1 MKRWLKVFQ
10 TFAVISLVST
20 ITACTGDAGT
30 PLDPQANS
38 TSNIPLTLG
47 SEPIHTGSGGVFRR
61 LWNEPPTLDPHKVG
75 DVDSAGV
82 LVEVFSG
89 LVTLSTDLKVEPDLA
104 ERWEVSEDGLKYT
117 FFLRQNAKFH
127 NGKPVVAADIKFSL
141 ERALD
146 PDTYT
151 PQVETYLDDIV
162 GAAEKLDGTAQEISG
177 VRVIDDRTIEIT
189 IDAPKVY
196 FLAKLTYPTAFVVDR
211 ENIEREGENWT
222 RKPNGTGPFKL
233 VSYKIGQEIILERN
247 PNFYRGPAL
256 LDKVELILSG
266 GSSMAMYENGEI
278 DITGVGLADLDR
290 VSNPEDSLNRELVV
304 APPGFSLGYIGFN
317 VEQKPFDDKN
327 FRKALA
333 LAINKQLIADNV
345 LANLVV
351 PATGILPPDFPG
363 YNASVQA
370 PGFDVDEA
378 RALLADS
385 PYANN
390 VPRIVI
396 TVPGTGGSVGLDLE
410 VILEMW
416 RTQLDIDVEIQQ
428 VEWATFLQDLND
440 QRLQAFAGLGWQA
453 DYPDPQDFLD
463 ILFHSKSRLNH
474 SAYSNPSVDQLLEKA
489 RVAPDWEDRKALYNQ
504 AEQMIVDDVP
514 WIPLWFSGENVILLK
529 PYVQAYK
536 VTPLIVPK
544 LKDVWIKQD

>member
-1 MKRWLKVFQ
+1 MKRWLKAFR
-10 TFAVISLVST
+10 TFAVIGLVSA
-20 ITACTGDAGT
+20 ITACTGEAGS
-30 PLDPQANS
+30 PLDLQANP
-38 TSNIPLTLG
+38 TSNSPLTLG
-47 SEPIHTGSGGVFRR
+47 SEALHTGPGGVFRR
-61 LWNEPPTLDPHKVG
+61 LWNEPPTLDPHQVG

-104 ERWEVSEDGLKYT
+104 ERWEVSEDGLRYT
-117 FFLRQNAKFH
+117 FYLRQNAKFH
-127 NGKPVVAADIKFSL
+127 NGKPVAAADVKFSF

-162 GAAEKLDGTAQEISG
+162 GAAEKLDGTAREISG
-177 VRVIDDRTIEIT
+177 VQVIDESTIEIT

-290 VSNPEDSLNRELVV
+290 VSNPKDSLNQELVV

-317 VEQKPFDDKN
+317 VDQKPFDDKN

-363 YNASVQA
+363 YNASIQA
-370 PGFDVDEA
+370 PGFDVDQA
-378 RALLADS
+378 LALLADS
-385 PYANN
+385 AYANN
-390 VPRIVI
+390 IPRVVI
-396 TVPGTGGSVGLDLE
+396 TVPGT
-410 VILEMW
+410 
-416 RTQLDIDVEIQQ
+416 
-428 VEWATFLQDLND
+428 
-440 QRLQAFAGLGWQA
+440 
-453 DYPDPQDFLD
+453 
-463 ILFHSKSRLNH
+463 
-474 SAYSNPSVDQLLEKA
+474 
-489 RVAPDWEDRKALYNQ
+489 
-504 AEQMIVDDVP
+504 
-514 WIPLWFSGENVILLK
+514 
-529 PYVQAYK
+529 
-536 VTPLIVPK
+536 
-544 LKDVWIKQD
+544 

>member
-1 MKRWLKVFQ
+1 MKRWLK
-10 TFAVISLVST
+10 AVPALALVGLMGL
-20 ITACTGDAGT
+20 ILACGGESGPT
-30 PLDPQANS
+30 PEPQATAS
-38 TSNIPLTLG
+38 SQIAATLG
-47 SEPIHTGSGGVFRR
+47 SASSSAGEGGVFRR
-61 LWNEPPTLDPHKVG
+61 LWNEPPTLDPHQVG
-75 DVDSAGV
+75 DTDSAGV

-89 LVTLSTDLKVEPDLA
+89 LVTLNTDLQVEPDLA
-104 ERWEVSEDGLKYT
+104 ERWEVSEDGMTYT
-117 FFLRQNAKFH
+117 FFLRSNAKFH
-127 NGKPVVAADIKFSL
+127 DGKSVTAEDVKFSL

-146 PDTYT
+146 PETYS

-162 GAAEKLDGTAQEISG
+162 GATEKLNGTAQEISG
-177 VRVIDDRTIEIT
+177 LRVINDLTIEIT
-189 IDAPKVY
+189 IDAPKAY

-211 ENIEREGENWT
+211 ENIERDGDDWT

-233 VSYKIGQEIILERN
+233 TSYKIGEEIILERN

-256 LDKVELILSG
+256 LDRVELILSG
-266 GSSMAMYENGEI
+266 GSAMAMYENGEI

-290 VSNPEDSLNRELVV
+290 VSNPLESLNRELVV
-304 APPGFSLGYIGFN
+304 APPGFSLSYIGFN
-317 VEQKPFDDKN
+317 VEQPPFDDPK

-333 LAINKQLIADNV
+333 LSINKKLIADQV

-363 YNASVQA
+363 YSTIVQG
-370 PGFDVDEA
+370 PSFDAD
-378 RALLADS
+378 RALTFLAES
-385 PYANN
+385 AYADN

-416 RTQLDIDVEIQQ
+416 RNQLGIDVEIQQ
-428 VEWATFLQDLND
+428 VEWATFLQDLNA

-463 ILFHSKSRLNH
+463 ILFHSGSRLNH
-474 SAYSNPSVDQLLEKA
+474 SAYANAEVDRLLEQA
-489 RVAPDWEDRKALYNQ
+489 RVAAEWEDRKALYNQ
-504 AEQMIVDDVP
+504 AEQLILDDVP
-514 WIPLWFSGENVILLK
+514 WIPLWFSGENVLLLK
-529 PYVQAYK
+529 PYVQGYK

-544 LKDVWIKQD
+544 LKDVWIKEG